1 MPAIFK
7 ALYSLPTLPDNAQP
21 MLVNTVFSAKVPFQ
35 LIKFSKQPPSTGAII
50 GATPFTAFTIAR
62 NLVRTGPLHV
72 DFANEFRKKFFRWQ
86 VLDKAKKN
94 FIYGHEISLRIMVQ
108 RETQTSGFCAFFIA
122 QGPQQKRLKWTFT

>member
-1 MPAIFK
+1 MVVK
-7 ALYSLPTLPDNAQP
+7 
-21 MLVNTVFSAKVPFQ
+21 TVFSAKVPFQ
-35 LIKFSKQPPSTGAII
+35 LMKFSKNPPSTGAII

-72 DFANEFRKKFFRWQ
+72 DFASGFRKKFSVGKF
-86 VLDKAKKN
+86 LTKAKKN